1 MGFGFHFTE
10 HKTVSALSESDAN
23 RKLEACTGHWK
34 RGHFR
39 AVVLPC
45 LYTAVY
51 YQLPTNLSWAKLI
64 ATLDYLPR
72 KLKPCK
78 VSSGLAGGPVL
89 QSGHQLRGSRGVQ
102 SCFYSSNWCFANSF
116 LPSFLSFP
124 FCPSAVALATHHQNP
139 CRVLCM
145 GRRVA
150 NARHP
155 FLAALSFPGFR
166 RQMFFLRL
174 ARAKGFFQALR
185 PRPRAGVWRLRL
197 RPPLSNPALPSVPRR
212 VCTCSGRRQG
222 RGASAPQPCTTRQR
236 APFLPLPSTALR
248 LASAEQP
255 EASDWLRTVV
265 PWGRCGRRPRDRFM
279 AAPPPPSHRPVGMMS
294 PVLTPF
300 IPRSPKPGSLT
311 ARPPTPKFKS
321 SILQMT
327 TQSCQYPLLKR
338 KKEGEKNPTQ

>member
-116 LPSFLSFP
+116 LPSFLSP
-124 FCPSAVALATHHQNP
+124 F
-139 CRVLCM
+139 
-145 GRRVA
+145 
-150 NARHP
+150 ARLQLHWQRTTRT
-155 FLAALSFPGFR
+155 LAASCAWGGGLQTQGI
-166 RQMFFLRL
+166 
-174 ARAKGFFQALR
+174 
-185 PRPRAGVWRLRL
+185 
-197 RPPLSNPALPSVPRR
+197 PSLLL
-212 VCTCSGRRQG
+212 C
-222 RGASAPQPCTTRQR
+222 
-236 APFLPLPSTALR
+236 L
-248 LASAEQP
+248 
-255 EASDWLRTVV
+255 
-265 PWGRCGRRPRDRFM
+265 
-279 AAPPPPSHRPVGMMS
+279 S
-294 PVLTPF
+294 PVSAGKCSF
-300 IPRSPKPGSLT
+300 
-311 ARPPTPKFKS
+311 
-321 SILQMT
+321 
-327 TQSCQYPLLKR
+327 
-338 KKEGEKNPTQ
+338 